1 MVGLALYLAFLWNH
15 SDLFCSNCSS
25 CVPNLSFLP
34 FFASFNPNRNHN
46 LNISTERQIKTPAP
60 FWLHSQLPVNVPF
73 ENNLFS
79 GMRITCFG
87 NKSSAQAAENETS
100 PYLYPSTFSQRIC
113 AIHKNGPW
121 GFRMYGFPYIY
132 REISCLIECDWK
144 KFNLISYLQA
154 FVCWF
159 KSRAKKGSGVL
170 YVRP

>member
-1 MVGLALYLAFLWNH
+1 MVLHCTLHFFGITAICFAPTAAVVYQIYHFYLFLHPLLTSWH
-15 SDLFCSNCSS
+15 
-25 CVPNLSFLP
+25 
-34 FFASFNPNRNHN
+34 NPSRNHN

-121 GFRMYGFPYIY
+121 GFRIYGFP
-132 REISCLIECDWK
+132 
-144 KFNLISYLQA
+144 
-154 FVCWF
+154 
-159 KSRAKKGSGVL
+159 
-170 YVRP
+170 